1 MPFDSPDLNLGD
13 ELLRDVE
20 VGKIRLPD
28 FQRDWKWDVDRISSL
43 LASVSL
49 GYPVGV
55 VMLLETGGSDVNF
68 AIRQIS
74 GVDPAKAIKPAER
87 LVLDGQQRLT
97 SLYQALASGQP
108 VQTQDTKKKRLER
121 WFYIDMDLALDDDG
135 DRETAIVA
143 LPADRK
149 QRDNFGKDIVRDLS
163 TEELECQ
170 QEMFPLWKIF
180 DGPAV
185 DQWMVTYLQLD
196 SEQMAARLQRW
207 SRFKVKVLAN
217 FTSYTVPV
225 IVLRKE
231 TPREAVCTVFEKV
244 NTGGVVLDVF
254 ELLTATFASGEFD
267 LRKDWEVRRKRLEEH
282 KVLRGMQSTDFLQ
295 AVSLLATREARQQ
308 WSEGDSE
315 KPPAVSCK
323 RKDILRLTR
332 QQYEK
337 WAPDAERGFL
347 WAAQFLNGE
356 MVFEARDVPYRT
368 QLVPLA
374 AIHVALG
381 TNADA
386 IGKVDKIRR
395 WFWCGVLGELYGGAI
410 ETRFA
415 NDLQQVAEW
424 CSGGESDPITV
435 YESSFDPGRLL
446 TLRTRNSAAYKGI
459 YALLMRGGSRDWI
472 KEQDI
477 TTASHHSLAV
487 DIHHVF
493 PKKWCIDNGIDD
505 LRRES
510 IVNKTAIAAA
520 TNRRI
525 GGQAPSKY
533 LPKIERDAEVNRE
546 MLTSRLQ
553 QHYVD
558 IERLADDD
566 FDGFFDARRTSLLG
580 LIYDAMGK
588 TSADFSAPSLPE
600 DYDVLNEGDC
610 SGPIGIAAKQRNR
623 TAADHSNAHHC
634 CPGDNH
640 VLATLGPSR
649 RTSGGHWRWP
659 IDSVIGGRRVVVA
672 HDRSSLEPLI

>member
-13 ELLRDVE
+13 ELLRDVG

-55 VMLLETGGSDVNF
+55 VMLLETGGPDVNF
-68 AIRQIS
+68 AIRHLS
-74 GVDPAKAIKPAER
+74 GVDPVVANKPAER

-97 SLYQALASGQP
+97 SLYQSLASGKP

-121 WFYIDMDLALDDDG
+121 WFYIDMEAALDDDG
-135 DRETAIVA
+135 DREAAIVA
-143 LPADRK
+143 VPVDRRE
-149 QRDNFGKDIVRDLS
+149 RDNFGKDIVRDLS

-170 QEMFPLWKIF
+170 QELFPLWRVF

-185 DQWMVTYLQLD
+185 DRWMLTYLQLD
-196 SEQMAARLQRW
+196 AADMAARLDRW
-207 SRFKVKVLAN
+207 SAFKEKVLAN
-217 FTSYTVPV
+217 FTGYTVPV

-244 NTGGVVLDVF
+244 NTGGVALDVF
-254 ELLTATFASGEFD
+254 ELLTATFASDEFD
-267 LRKDWEVRRKRLEEH
+267 LRKDWEHRRKRLEEH
-282 KVLRGMQSTDFLQ
+282 KVLRGTQSTDFLQ
-295 AVSLLATREARQQ
+295 AVSLLATREARLR
-308 WSEGDSE
+308 WKEGDSE

-323 RKDILRLTR
+323 RRDILRLTR
-332 QQYEK
+332 AQYEQ
-337 WAPDAERGFL
+337 WAAEVERGFL

-381 TNADA
+381 ANADA

-395 WFWCGVLGELYGGAI
+395 WFWCGVLGELYGGSL

-415 NDLQQVAEW
+415 NDLQQVVEW
-424 CSGGESDPITV
+424 CSGGAGDPITV

-446 TLRTRNSAAYKGI
+446 TLRTRNSAAYKGV

-477 TTASHHSLAV
+477 TIASHHSLAV

-493 PKKWCIDNGIDD
+493 PKKWCLDNGIDD

-533 LPKIERDAEVNRE
+533 LPKVEKEAEVSRE
-546 MLTSRLQ
+546 VLSARLR
-553 QHYVD
+553 QHHVE
-558 IERLADDD
+558 IEHLAADD
-566 FDGFFDARRTSLLG
+566 FDSFFDSRRASLLT

-588 TSADFSAPSLPE
+588 AASDAPLPSLPE
-600 DYDVLNEGDC
+600 EYDLDEEELLDE
-610 SGPIGIAAKQRNR
+610 
-623 TAADHSNAHHC
+623 D
-634 CPGDNH
+634 
-640 VLATLGPSR
+640 
-649 RTSGGHWRWP
+649 
-659 IDSVIGGRRVVVA
+659 IDEFVG
-672 HDRSSLEPLI
+672 